1 MSRFLRMIATL
12 LVTLTSLGSGAEQLA
27 QTAVKRPPL
36 RERLTFGLQA
46 RLDSEV
52 AFIDAVVDTVNR
64 GELPESL
71 VDRTFFWARKRGA
84 EQTGLRR
91 HRRPIIYFRP
101 ALLAQT
107 NKLDIEIAAD
117 PQSAQQAPQLF
128 GIELDSTISLRP

>member
-1 MSRFLRMIATL
+1 VIFKMSRFLRACVIL
-12 LVTLTSLGSGAEQLA
+12 LMGLLSLRSGAEQLA

-46 RLDSEV
+46 RLDFEV

-71 VDRTFFWARKRGA
+71 VDRTFFWARKRGG
-84 EQTGLRR
+84 EQPGLSR

-101 ALLAQT
+101 ALLAQAT
-107 NKLDIEIAAD
+107 KLDIEIMPD
-117 PQSAQQAPQLF
+117 L
-128 GIELDSTISLRP
+128 